1 MFSTI
6 SFVIIVVVSLII
18 GLGHTTRSYLRL
30 VYIGIPRREAEVL
43 SFHSF
48 EDGSKIT
55 VIIEKNFSYYGT

>member
-48 EDGSKIT
+48 
-55 VIIEKNFSYYGT
+55 V